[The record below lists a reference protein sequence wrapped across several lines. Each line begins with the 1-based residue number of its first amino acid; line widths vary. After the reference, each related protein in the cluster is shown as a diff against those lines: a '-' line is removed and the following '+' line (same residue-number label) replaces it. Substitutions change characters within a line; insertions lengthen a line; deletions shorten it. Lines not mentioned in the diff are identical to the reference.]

1 MLCWTGK
8 GETTLESIDR
18 EKFGLFLTQL
28 RKEKGF
34 TQQDVADRL
43 YVSNKA
49 VSKWERGQS
58 LPDISLLAPLAQL
71 LEVSVAE
78 LLKGERLAGEALDSR
93 EVESLVSKAIRLSA
107 EEQEN
112 RSRARRFWGRAWVAC
127 AALAALE
134 TTALIAGNQL
144 SAVELWDFLL
154 LAEGL
159 TLGFGAYF
167 CFFVKEILP
176 AYYDE
181 NQVYIYSDR
190 FFRMNLGMIPINN
203 SNWPH
208 IVKVG
213 RGWLLGTAVLWPPV
227 FWAARGFLPSMAMLP
242 LTLFFCLGFFAPMLW
257 TAWRHR

>member
-1 MLCWTGK
+1 M
-8 GETTLESIDR
+8 EPIDR

-34 TQQDVADRL
+34 TQQELADQL
-43 YVSNKA
+43 FVSNKA

-58 LPDISLLAPLAQL
+58 LPDISLLTPLAQL
-71 LEVSVAE
+71 LGVSVAE
-78 LLKGERLAGEALDSR
+78 LLKGERLTGETLDNR
-93 EVESLVSKAIRLSA
+93 EVESLVNKAVQLSA
-107 EEQEN
+107 EEQEK
-112 RSRARRFWGRAWVAC
+112 RSRSRRFWGRAWVAC

-134 TTALIAGNQL
+134 TMALIAGNQL

-154 LAEGL
+154 LVEGL

-167 CFFVKEILP
+167 CFFAKETLP

-181 NQVYIYSDR
+181 NKVYVYSDR

-227 FWAARGFLPSMAMLP
+227 FWVGRAFLPPMAMLI

-257 TAWRHR
+257 MAWKHR

>member
-1 MLCWTGK
+1 M
-8 GETTLESIDR
+8 ESIDR
-18 EKFGLFLTQL
+18 EKFGAFLFQL
-28 RKEKGF
+28 RKEKDF
-34 TQQDVADRL
+34 TQQEVADRL
-43 YVSNKA
+43 FVSNKA

-58 LPDISLLAPLAQL
+58 LPDISLLTPLAQL

-78 LLKGERLAGEALDSR
+78 LLKGERLTGETLENS
-93 EVESLVSKAIRLSA
+93 EVEDLVNRAVRLS
-107 EEQEN
+107 EEE
-112 RSRARRFWGRAWVAC
+112 RGRRAKKSRFWRKAWVAC

-154 LAEGL
+154 LVEGL
-159 TLGFGAYF
+159 SLGFGAYF
-167 CFFVKEILP
+167 CFFAKEILP

-181 NQVYIYSDR
+181 NKVYVYSDR

-208 IVKVG
+208 IIKVG
-213 RGWLLGTAVLWPPV
+213 RGWLLGTSVLWPPV
-227 FWAARGFLPSMAMLP
+227 FWVGRAFLPSMAMLI

>member
-1 MLCWTGK
+1 M
-8 GETTLESIDR
+8 EPIDR

-34 TQQDVADRL
+34 TQQELADQL
-43 YVSNKA
+43 FVSNKA

-58 LPDISLLAPLAQL
+58 LPDISLLTPLAEL
-71 LEVSVAE
+71 LGVTVTE
-78 LLKGERLAGEALDSR
+78 LLKGERLTGEALDSR
-93 EVESLVSKAIRLSA
+93 EVEFLVAKAVQLSA
-107 EEQEN
+107 EEQE
-112 RSRARRFWGRAWVAC
+112 RRGRDRRFWRKAWLVC

-134 TTALIAGNQL
+134 TMALITLDQL

-154 LAEGL
+154 LVEGL

-167 CFFVKEILP
+167 CFFAKETLP

-181 NQVYIYSDR
+181 NKVYVYSDR

-227 FWAARGFLPSMAMLP
+227 FWVGRAFLPPMAMLI

-257 TAWRHR
+257 AAWKHR